1 MKITWDNALYEF
13 PVPRDKS
20 GTFEL
25 PTEPPIYLKATKWY
39 PTRSPHP
46 MTFEVGKAEDPIYE
60 GTLIKKL
67 DSFLVTPLIKREL
80 RARCVDGYVRFKV
93 KTTFDELLE
102 FTFYGFRDWC
112 ERQLLAWN
120 PEGHLRNVRFKLHDA
135 GSIVGKVENGP
146 GEELKNGE
154 LVVEVSGNVR
164 DFLE

>member
-1 MKITWDNALYEF
+1 
-13 PVPRDKS
+13 
-20 GTFEL
+20 
-25 PTEPPIYLKATKWY
+25 
-39 PTRSPHP
+39 

-120 PEGHLRNVRFKLHDA
+120 PEGHLRNVRFKLVDA
-135 GSIVGKVENGP
+135 GHTSRGERGP
-146 GEELKNGE
+146 DAGEELKNGE
-154 LVVEVSGNVR
+154 MIVEVSGNVR